1 MKKGSLHWYWD
12 FLSPAKMTSLGSSHR
27 ECHQHMAF
35 VFPSVFRVVF
45 EELFLIPT
53 LECSRNAESDLDPV
67 ISTGGTTTKPGV

>member
-1 MKKGSLHWYWD
+1 
-12 FLSPAKMTSLGSSHR
+12 
-27 ECHQHMAF
+27 MAF

-53 LECSRNAESDLDPV
+53 LECSHNAESDLDPV